1 MDSKNKEEYI
11 EEEGSEPKPKKMK
24 FSSKKLLYLTL
35 AKLEASLEE
44 DKISLLREEEEER
57 KETQELLD
65 GEKLARKELMK
76 NQKED
81 ALRLEEKQKTEMEEM
96 MQNQKIER
104 DKLKSRQK
112 KDLEERQKVFKNTR
126 TEITK
131 KRANRAQLLRR
142 QVEDTEKTLKNTEV
156 HLITILKNEDKVKFD
171 LKYYVKCVKQEK
183 N

>member
-1 MDSKNKEEYI
+1 MDSKNQFKKEYI

-112 KDLEERQKVFKNTR
+112 KALVEREKVFKNKR
-126 TEITK
+126 TEIT
-131 KRANRAQLLRR
+131 NRTHLLRR

-156 HLITILKNEDKVKFD
+156 HLFTILKNEDKVKFD